1 MRDTTIISP
10 YSLLLFGGA
19 INVQHQL
26 GLVTV
31 DGWLKVA
38 APAQTAVLFKELRL
52 TLQSVLN
59 GLIRNP
65 QRAAVQNEVVESIIH
80 LLLEETKSQG

>member
-1 MRDTTIISP
+1 M
-10 YSLLLFGGA
+10 LM
-19 INVQHQL
+19 V

-31 DGWLKVA
+31 DSWLKVA

-59 GLIRNP
+59 GLIRKP
-65 QRAAVQNEVVESIIH
+65 QQAAVENEVVQSIIQ
-80 LLLEETKSQG
+80 LLLEENKLQA

>member
-10 YSLLLFGGA
+10 YSVLLFGGG
-19 INVQHQL
+19 INVQHQM
-26 GLVTV
+26 GVVTV
-31 DGWLKVA
+31 DGWLKIA

-59 GLIRNP
+59 DLIKKP
-65 QRAAVQNEVVESIIH
+65 QSTAVENEVVESIIH
-80 LLLEETKSQG
+80 LLLEENKSQA